1 MLQPVFICT
10 HCLPANAYAMPTN
23 TLSFF
28 RFRNV
33 PPATKAGRTAA
44 LAHLKHLTWSLNA
57 ERRRCAPRHARP
69 LQGIYLLKYLLAE
82 QILIQNYHISLY
94 SNAFN
99 PNVRRRSICAPP
111 NKLWQMFTLSM
122 TSEWECVCT
131 NARSYVSHLPAIV
144 QIFIFVHE
152 QRLAIRGFGLPS
164 KPIADDCRGLL
175 LESSLVE
182 SKDNLFKK

>member
-10 HCLPANAYAMPTN
+10 YCLPANAYAMPTN

-69 LQGIYLLKYLLAE
+69 CQGIYLLKYLLAE

-131 NARSYVSHLPAIV
+131 NERSFLRISFTCNRSDIHICSWTTPRYPWLW
-144 QIFIFVHE
+144 
-152 QRLAIRGFGLPS
+152 PS
-164 KPIADDCRGLL
+164 KQTNRCWLRR
-175 LESSLVE
+175 SSIGV
-182 SKDNLFKK
+182 

>member
-28 RFRNV
+28 RFRNI
-33 PPATKAGRTAA
+33 PRATKAGRTAA
-44 LAHLKHLTWSLNA
+44 LAHLKHLAWSLNA

-69 LQGIYLLKYLLAE
+69 RQGIYLLKYLLAE

-122 TSEWECVCT
+122 TSEWECICT
-131 NARSYVSHLPAIV
+131 NERSFLRISFTCNRSDIHICSRTTPRYPWLW
-144 QIFIFVHE
+144 
-152 QRLAIRGFGLPS
+152 PS
-164 KPIADDCRGLL
+164 KQNQSLMIA
-175 LESSLVE
+175 EVFYWSLV
-182 SKDNLFKK
+182 